1 MLEYED
7 ILDVRYPFENWN
19 LYLKYPRMNLE
30 DRAKIFSPF
39 AALRGHT
46 HALSETADSI
56 FEISEEELLEDSK
69 NELEEIINEIIFQL
83 QCSKKVQ
90 VRVSYFVENTLSVE
104 RKGFYQELVG
114 FVKKIEIEE
123 KCIWIENEKIS
134 FSKIRSIQIDENS

>member
-69 NELEEIINEIIFQL
+69 NELEEIINILSENPFIIIKEIINEIIFQL

-90 VRVSYFVENTLSVE
+90 VRVSYFVEHTLSVE

-114 FVKKIEIEE
+114 FVKKVEIEE
-123 KCIWIENEKIS
+123 KCL
-134 FSKIRSIQIDENS
+134 